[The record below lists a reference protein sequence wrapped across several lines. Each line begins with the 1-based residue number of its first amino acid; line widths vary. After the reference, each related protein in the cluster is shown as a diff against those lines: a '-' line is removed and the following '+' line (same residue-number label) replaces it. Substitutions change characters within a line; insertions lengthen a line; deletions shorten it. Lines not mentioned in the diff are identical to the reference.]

1 MKNTA
6 LGIDY
11 QKGIKQDFTLSCSG
25 LKGLFVSKSLQEL
38 SLHIKATF
46 LEHGHKTDY
55 AKICYCMHIIYNLG
69 VSVESQTGKI
79 HHMHAEW
86 SEKSKMQNYVEG
98 RISAIKINH
107 RKIRQVSTPKC

>member
-55 AKICYCMHIIYNLG
+55 AKICYCMHIIYNL
-69 VSVESQTGKI
+69 ESLWN
-79 HHMHAEW
+79 HRL
-86 SEKSKMQNYVEG
+86 EKYITCMQNEVKK
-98 RISAIKINH
+98 AKCKIM
-107 RKIRQVSTPKC
+107 